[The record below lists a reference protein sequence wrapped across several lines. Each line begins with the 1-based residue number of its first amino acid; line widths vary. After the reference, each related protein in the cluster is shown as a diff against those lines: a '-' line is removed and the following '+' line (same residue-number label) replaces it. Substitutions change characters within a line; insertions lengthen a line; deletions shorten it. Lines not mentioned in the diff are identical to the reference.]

1 MCSKQTETDFNNK
14 WGYKLNYPFY
24 LDEYMSNVEADL
36 EFSKAIDV
44 RLMQCVHI
52 SIFMFYA
59 SIEET

>member
-1 MCSKQTETDFNNK
+1 MKLQ
-14 WGYKLNYPFY
+14 LNYPFY
-24 LDEYMSNVEADL
+24 LDEYRYMSNVEADL
-36 EFSKAIDV
+36 EFNKAIDV

>member
-1 MCSKQTETDFNNK
+1 MRLQ
-14 WGYKLNYPFY
+14 LNYPFY

>member
-1 MCSKQTETDFNNK
+1 MKLQ
-14 WGYKLNYPFY
+14 LNYQFY
-24 LDEYMSNVEADL
+24 LYEYMSNVEADL

-44 RLMQCVHI
+44 CLMQCVHI